1 MQGPLTTEELA
12 AYSSRLPPCHPI
24 APSRHRLPEAV
35 PSGAAARMWR
45 AVFTT
50 DPGLPRQQA
59 HRGAR
64 RLTGVTVC
72 EFTHPLPASRVPI
85 LRCKFDQTL
94 TLLRKVR

>member
-64 RLTGVTVC
+64 RLTGQSVQSPQGARI
-72 EFTHPLPASRVPI
+72 EYL
-85 LRCKFDQTL
+85 
-94 TLLRKVR
+94 